1 MKLKILAIM
10 MTVVLIMTQFVSAAD
25 KAWYSYNEG
34 MKLAEKGE
42 KHIIID
48 FYADWCT
55 WCKVM
60 DKETFSDPQV
70 QKYLFENFI
79 PIKLNAENS
88 TETVEFQGQK
98 LTPRELTAAFRIT
111 GFPSVAFLTPK
122 AEVITVVPG
131 YIKKDM
137 FMNLLQ
143 YMQKEC
149 YKSQTLFEEFLE
161 KDCDNRSSEI
171 HTE

>member
-1 MKLKILAIM
+1 MKFKILAMII
-10 MTVVLIMTQFVSAAD
+10 TVLIMTQFVNAAE

-34 MKLAEKGE
+34 MKFAEKEE

-88 TETVEFQGQK
+88 TETVAFQGQK
-98 LTPRELTAAFRIT
+98 LTPRELTTAFRIT

-122 AEVITVVPG
+122 SEVITVVPG

-143 YMQKEC
+143 YMHKEC
-149 YKSQTLFEEFLE
+149 YKSQTPFEEFLE
-161 KDCDNRSSEI
+161 KDCDNRSNEI
-171 HTE
+171 HIE